1 MGQIEI
7 LLVETD
13 IASVE
18 IVVWNLIVL
27 NSLLI
32 FFERSLHV
40 TLMVKSETEV
50 LVVEGEVFPAAT
62 VVVFDL
68 LDFEVNGTFVRLKCI
83 IEQLAFK
90 VGKAQV
96 VVVGWLTR
104 HQLGSGFQIEN

>member
-32 FFERSLHV
+32 FFERSHHV
-40 TLMVKSETEV
+40 TLMVKSET
-50 LVVEGEVFPAAT
+50 
-62 VVVFDL
+62 
-68 LDFEVNGTFVRLKCI
+68 
-83 IEQLAFK
+83 
-90 VGKAQV
+90 
-96 VVVGWLTR
+96 
-104 HQLGSGFQIEN
+104 